1 MKLSMKRVFAM
12 SGWTFAG
19 LLAVMPAAALAGHE
33 GEALSPMLWAQT
45 VGYPRE
51 SLSARLERIE
61 KAYKV
66 DIVFDYAATSAVTV
80 PASQKVS
87 ADRDI
92 ANCVGSAG
100 FDYRRLAADRF
111 SVAQREG
118 ASVQQ
123 AKPAKGRG
131 TLRGSVVDAE
141 GSPIVGATVRIAG
154 TQMGTVT
161 DVNGGFSLKNLPTG
175 NYTVEVSCIS
185 YATMRVKDVD
195 IRAGKVRPLDVILQ
209 NADKQLGE
217 VVVTATYHNANA
229 NALYARQ
236 KNMVA
241 MSDGIS
247 ADLIKK
253 TSDNNVAQVLK
264 RVSGVTVDN
273 GKYVIVRGL
282 GERYNNVELNGSSLP
297 STEPNRRIF
306 SFDIIPSGLID
317 NVTIAKTFTPDLPG
331 EFTGGL
337 VEVNTLSVPAER
349 ILSVS
354 AGTGFNTV
362 STGKEFLSPNRL
374 NGDYFLGNK
383 RDWYGK
389 AYDPNMLINANGGQM
404 SYSDLNEE
412 QRKALNANDA
422 KVPNRWAF
430 AKFKGAPTQNYAI
443 TYGQPFELKS
453 GDKLGLILSATY
465 RHEETTDDL
474 QDGFFVSY
482 GDSLVTGNRY
492 KFVTAVGAVA
502 NLGWER
508 PGQKVTWRNLF
519 NNRFTNTSL
528 ERVVYRQSNTVP
540 NVLEWSNSPLINR
553 LWQTQLEGDHQLPLG
568 LKLTWNADY
577 SKLDRTSPD
586 DRYATALIHS
596 DPRQS
601 KDYMVDWVIP
611 EAQHLDEGFLMY
623 GKLNEKK
630 KNIGLNLEYPFTVQ
644 GNLQK
649 LKVGYLGTFRNA
661 DYKQDYR
668 QVQYTVDNFS
678 IAGQTIDKVF
688 DPSQF
693 ADGKLFI
700 RPAGSIKNYYHG
712 KQNVNS
718 AFLMGEFTFFQK
730 LHVIGGVRME
740 KGDMNV
746 LTSAYN
752 KNREFIDTTLVNK
765 KTDFLPAATLVYN
778 ITDNMN
784 FRAAYSRTLARPDF
798 RELAVSQYYNV
809 DDRIQI
815 NMLGGLRQ
823 SYIKNVD
830 VRWEWYP
837 QPGEVVS
844 LSAFYKKFKDP
855 VELINMPHV
864 NNDGGYDAYMFNLR
878 GATAKGVELNVRK
891 SFGFIAPGTF
901 LKDLYFSGNATLLK
915 GDVDYSIWQLVDEM
929 LGTHYND
936 GAYENSKRNR
946 PLQGLS
952 PYTVN
957 AGLSYQGKVFG
968 ANVNY
973 STSGRKLLN
982 AGSYEKYDEYEA
994 PRHIID
1000 LQLSARFLQ
1009 GALEVKANAGDL
1021 LGSVYR
1027 VYRNCGRDIKKGED
1041 NTEPDKA
1048 YTDRTSL
1055 GMDYD
1060 EGDWIISQYKRG
1072 TTYSF
1077 SVSYKF

>member
-1 MKLSMKRVFAM
+1 MNMKRLFAM
-12 SGWTFAG
+12 SRWASAG
-19 LLAVMPAAALAGHE
+19 ILAAVPVVLQAEAGRIASSETLLEQVA
-33 GEALSPMLWAQT
+33 
-45 VGYPRE
+45 GYPRE

-66 DIVFDYAATSAVTV
+66 DIVFDHAAASSVTV
-80 PASQKVS
+80 PASKSVS
-87 ADRDI
+87 AESDI
-92 ANCVGSAG
+92 ANSTVSTG
-100 FDYRRLAADRF
+100 FSYKKLASGRF
-111 SVAQREG
+111 SVAHQAAAGQTRTSRQE
-118 ASVQQ
+118 AS
-123 AKPAKGRG
+123 AIGKGTVKG
-131 TLRGSVVDAE
+131 TVVDKT
-141 GSPIVGATVRIAG
+141 GSPIAGATVRIADTALG
-154 TQMGTVT
+154 AVT
-161 DVNGGFSLKNLPTG
+161 DADGGFIVRNVPAQDV
-175 NYTVEVSCIS
+175 TVEVSCIS
-185 YATMRVKDVD
+185 YATLRVSGV
-195 IRAGKVRPLDVILQ
+195 KVRKGQVKPLDVILQ
-209 NADKQLGE
+209 DADTQLGE
-217 VVVTATYHNANA
+217 VVVTATYNNANA

-297 STEPNRRIF
+297 STEPNRRNF

-354 AGTGFNTV
+354 VGTGFNTV

-389 AYDPNMLINANGGQM
+389 AYNPNMLINANGGQM

-443 TYGQPFELKS
+443 TYGQPFELKN

-528 ERVVYRQSNTVP
+528 ERVIYRQSNTIP

-596 DPRQS
+596 DPHQS

-649 LKVGYLGTFRNA
+649 IKVGYLGTFRNA

-678 IAGQTIDKVF
+678 IAGETIDKVF

-712 KQNVNS
+712 KQNINS
-718 AFLMGEFTFFQK
+718 AFLMGEFAFFQK

-765 KTDFLPAATLVYN
+765 KTDFLPSATLVYN

-784 FRAAYSRTLARPDF
+784 FRVAYSRTLARPDF

-929 LGTHYND
+929 LGTHYNEE
-936 GAYENSKRNR
+936 GYENKRNR

-982 AGSYEKYDEYEA
+982 AGSEERFDEYEA

-1021 LGSVYR
+1021 LGSAYR
-1027 VYRNCGRDIKKGED
+1027 VYRNCARDREK
-1041 NTEPDKA
+1041 
-1048 YTDRTSL
+1048 TDRTSL